1 MDEPPLL
8 QIGHATGHLHGIL
21 TQSVDQHRALWTNT
35 SQTLQ
40 QRTQRSQLG
49 HLQKTEREAQRVGEK
64 RNVGAKSKRKDE
76 EMMWTRKRL
85 I

>member
-1 MDEPPLL
+1 VDEPPLL
-8 QIGHATGHLHGIL
+8 QIGHATSHLYRIL

-49 HLQKTEREAQRVGEK
+49 HLQEERGDTERVK
-64 RNVGAKSKRKDE
+64 RGAE
-76 EMMWTRKRL
+76 E
-85 I
+85 